1 MTCERFPRRRTL
13 VLAAVALFLGAG
25 CGGPAAGKPEPAKAK
40 AALVATLDAWKSGA
54 SPESLKPIV
63 VQDMDWSA
71 GLKLES
77 YAIDPDAQDDTLS
90 LRCPVTLSLVD
101 GGGKKTERRVTYAV
115 ATAPVTTVF
124 REFSMG
130 K

>member
-1 MTCERFPRRRTL
+1 MTCGRLTRRHAL
-13 VLAAVALFLGAG
+13 GFAVFALLPGAG
-25 CGGPAAGKPEPAKAK
+25 CGGGAAGKPDPAKAK

-71 GLKLES
+71 GMKLES
-77 YAIDPDAQDDTLS
+77 YAIDPDAKDDTLS
-90 LRCPVTLSLVD
+90 LRCPVTLGLVD
-101 GGGKKTERRVTYAV
+101 GGGKKIERKVTYAV